1 MCEKN
6 TKTACSVCPPLQE
19 SREPGSIPAKG
30 DSINVPLI
38 SNLFLI
44 LLPKCSFCLLA
55 YTSSILLC
63 TRNETMVA
71 TSVHSSPLTIA
82 LTSAFCLF
90 ILGGILLN
98 RRGTRTR
105 YALMLALI
113 GIGGMLVSV
122 TWGGG
127 TFLYYLSNALVFLG
141 IWINGSFL
149 YIWNHLRQFAREMGS
164 MSLLRVF
171 RTR

>member
-6 TKTACSVCPPLQE
+6 TKTACSVCLPQQVYEEHGSPPVTGNSL
-19 SREPGSIPAKG
+19 
-30 DSINVPLI
+30 NVPLI

-44 LLPKCSFCLLA
+44 FLPKCSFCVLA

-63 TRNETMVA
+63 TRNESIVA
-71 TSVHSSPLTIA
+71 TSVHSSPLTIG
-82 LTSAFCLF
+82 LTAAFCLF

-98 RRGTRTR
+98 RRGARTR
-105 YALMLALI
+105 YALMWAMM
-113 GIGGMLVSV
+113 GIAGMLVSV

-127 TFLYYLSNALVFLG
+127 TFLYYLSNSLVFLG

-149 YIWNHLRQFAREMGS
+149 YIWNHLRQFAREMGA
-164 MSLLRVF
+164 MSVLRFF